1 MNYLGSGSSNMPVP
15 APSSR
20 SDIKSGFPLYK
31 NDAPRARSSARHQS
45 PVVMSIEE
53 MHKCYVKNKAELTKH
68 VSIAAGAKERL
79 WGGDGWFVKWYEMP
93 STSSD
98 TTQSNKETDV
108 VIVPERRT
116 KAKDTAT
123 MPRAPSDGIDLI
135 KAWRDVSWHETHNL
149 VEHVNIPAHMTAGA
163 VKNIVARFADQQRR
177 FSWVVGPQEQPVVET
192 VLQNAQMWCEE
203 TAPAL
208 SAVLEVQNDL
218 FCDIKASPVPSQARP
233 LLPTTIADSDTLPPR
248 ERLPRV
254 PGSGDVLLAQFEALG
269 RAAAGE
275 AAWPDRRPAYTQ
287 NFAIGLEAV
296 SNYSRPQNA
305 PQTTRGSYP
314 TPSDRPVAEVDENIQ
329 QGTGTICRESPS
341 FQTAVGDFENLD
353 ITDASPGHAERVRV
367 LRDRTN
373 IHILTDKSEVKE
385 WVRTWAYGA
394 DPESANV
401 KHWTGIYS
409 ALIEKLPPN
418 QIRMFAARK
427 SKMPLTPSQRDQQDF
442 KTGEMIGTGYV
453 HLYAGVASIHCI
465 TVLPQY
471 RSQGLGS
478 ALTRYAMGI
487 GKDMGLGM
495 AMLTASTIASSYGG
509 KAAIFSKLG
518 FKEFGRVKQYVY
530 RPPYVPPPTT
540 DTLVAA
546 LVSAQVREA
555 ENEGWEWVDGEDDES
570 D

>member
-1 MNYLGSGSSNMPVP
+1 MTYLGPGSSKVTVP
-15 APSSR
+15 AHSSR
-20 SDIKSGFPLYK
+20 SDIRPGFPLY
-31 NDAPRARSSARHQS
+31 NDGAPQAPSS

-53 MHKCYVKNKAELTKH
+53 MHKRYVKNKAELTKH

-93 STSSD
+93 APSSD
-98 TTQSNKETDV
+98 TVQVDKDADV
-108 VIVPERRT
+108 VIVPERRA
-116 KAKDTAT
+116 KVKDTAT
-123 MPRAPSDGIDLI
+123 LPESLPDRIDLL
-135 KAWRDVSWHETHNL
+135 KTWRDVSWHDTHNL
-149 VEHVNIPAHMTAGA
+149 VEHVNIPAHMTSGA

-177 FSWVVGPQEQPVVET
+177 FSWVVGPQEQPAIET
-192 VLQNAQMWCEE
+192 VLRNAQMWCEE

-208 SAVLEVQNDL
+208 SAVLDSRSDL
-218 FCDIKASPVPSQARP
+218 FCDVKATTPAPSQALP

-248 ERLPRV
+248 ERLPRA

-275 AAWPDRRPAYTQ
+275 VAWPDRRPAYTQ
-287 NFAIGLEAV
+287 KFSIGQDVV
-296 SNYSRPQNA
+296 SNYSRPQNP
-305 PQTTRGSYP
+305 PQTARGSYP
-314 TPSDRPVAEVDENIQ
+314 TQSDRPGAEEDESMRQ
-329 QGTGTICRESPS
+329 RTGMIGMETPS
-341 FQTAVGDFENLD
+341 FETAVGDFENLN
-353 ITDASPGHAERVRV
+353 ITDASPGHAER
-367 LRDRTN
+367 LRILRNGTN
-373 IHILTDKSEVKE
+373 IHILTDKSEVEE

-409 ALIEKLPPN
+409 ALIDKLPPN

-427 SKMPLTPSQRDQQDF
+427 PKVTPSPSPRDQQDF
-442 KTGEMIGTGYV
+442 KSGEMIGTGYV

-465 TVLPQY
+465 TVLPQH

-487 GKDMGLGM
+487 GKDMGLNM
-495 AMLTASTIASSYGG
+495 AMLTASTMASSYGE

-530 RPPYVPPPTT
+530 RPMYIPPPTN
-540 DTLVAA
+540 DDLVAA

-555 ENEGWEWVDGEDDES
+555 ENEGWEWIGEEDDES